1 MIVSSMKRR
10 ESIRTVEMQS
20 VEHVEA
26 AFDEKVL
33 GSVGGGVGSI
43 FEDGKDT
50 SHQFAIATPAPARHV
65 PVHHCPD
72 AREHEPVLLT
82 AHATA
87 RHNTRSRLK
96 RRMTC

>member
-1 MIVSSMKRR
+1 MFGHGSVIY
-10 ESIRTVEMQS
+10 EEEAIPRTVEVQS

-50 SHQFAIATPAPARHV
+50 SHQFAVATP
-65 PVHHCPD
+65 
-72 AREHEPVLLT
+72 T
-82 AHATA
+82 AA
-87 RHNTRSRLK
+87 
-96 RRMTC
+96 